1 MASTNFINECKNRA
15 NANRLGKIIVDGLT
29 SPITNSDNLQSFEID
44 SGCYADGNIIGTV
57 YAKCLNANFIASQ
70 DNLVDK
76 PVQVQIGVKYANLS
90 TEYINL
96 GKYIVERPNNEIT
109 AQYSQIT
116 AYSSLYTKLDDKYVC
131 NIDYSKGNVTLK
143 DLYVDV
149 CNQLGLIPNTTTFTN
164 STIPIVANPF
174 TNGEKNRTVLQI
186 IAKISCSFIDI
197 DNDSNKIDLCWLS
210 SNTTPDYTFN
220 FGDYVNVEGG
230 QIICGPINCLIIKN
244 SQIED
249 ENVTIKDDESIKQNG
264 EHSITISEDYILH
277 NAELRQQAINSI
289 WNKVKG
295 MKYVDC
301 KLTTYYGKPFL
312 KLGDKIRIY
321 INKTEYFDTY
331 VLKHKFTYD
340 GSFTSIIESPALTEQ
355 EIKNKQDTNLAKL
368 LSETQIDVNK
378 QLKKI
383 TASVSE
389 IDSTLNSIT
398 TTNKTVSNKN
408 SLYIE
413 DALEENALEFR
424 VQGKSE
430 QTTYTGKNLFNYVDE
445 LISSIHGLTSTL
457 NKDGSITTTGIPT
470 QEYFSIV
477 NSKDITDILED
488 NQIYSVNVDNAYPYL
503 YFQVQAVNK
512 DGTRRYHATVNSK
525 QAQFLVDKSTFST
538 YIISIIVGTSANW
551 GTASRTIT
559 NRYMLCKGTDTTFEP
574 YVGGTSSPNPSYP
587 QEIDTIKGIENLID
601 ITVNKKDVITKYKSF
616 INGNFEVIAGQ
627 TYALS
632 FDTNNNNGRVYANE
646 AIFNYMATR
655 CDGTRKTLI
664 LTAKVTN
671 IYENTT
677 ILKTSD
683 DVSIAYD
690 LSNIQLEKGIISHTC
705 VPRGNWLV
713 EKITGNNSFNMLD
726 ETNFNFRMK
735 GNSPNYQSFKLIEK
749 TSNEIKV
756 SGGGGNY
763 TEAWID
769 ISGLTPNTKY
779 SLSYTIKDN
788 TLGYNPT
795 MKLQSNGITDA
806 NGNITIALGLGNG
819 TTTVET
825 NKYVT
830 FTNIQ
835 LEKGSAST
843 KYEPYKE
850 QNIMINLNK
859 DNLFDKDT
867 NITEHL
873 FYNVS
878 NGQQLLG
885 SSIVWNQSDF
895 IQTNYNQYTL
905 YSSYKENNMSF
916 EITQFDSSQ
925 NWLKTT
931 QLSLTNGMYTFIKEV
946 NTKYIKI
953 GFRYDRGTELNIRL
967 IEGVDSYHEL
977 CSNKD
982 LSVRDELVVTETE
995 TFIDKKIGKA
1005 IFDGSDDEGWVL
1017 SANAP
1022 NQNNTI
1028 YFVSSKAD
1036 SLFSEIA
1043 VLSNYFTMQYDLWNH
1058 DKEGIYYD
1066 AAHGS
1071 SIRIRINKTTASTVT
1086 EFKTW
1091 LSTHNLEIQGIL
1103 STPEKIE
1110 LDKVDIPLY
1119 ENINNLTLLEDLE
1132 TDTSVKYLLKTP
1144 ISEDYITKH
1153 EANAKI
1159 KITKDS
1165 ITQLANETETNLNS
1179 VNQKYAETK
1188 LASDGL
1194 SISVADIQKNVN
1206 SQQEDISNINSNVN
1220 KTNSELNNLKNNINS
1235 TNEVVTKMNY
1245 SFGTKELTINKE
1257 TDPVNTGISNKGM
1270 IVRNYT
1276 TIKTV
1281 ANDKGLGTDDLIV
1294 TNTAQIGYLKFMKST
1309 DENGKLVTDIHHLVS
1324 NIQQVSDL
1332 VGD

>member
-1 MASTNFINECKNRA
+1 MVSTNFINECKNRA

-244 SQIED
+244 SQIDD

-413 DALEENALEFR
+413 DALKENALEFR
-424 VQGKSE
+424 VKGKCE
-430 QTTYTGKNLFNYVDE
+430 QETRSGKNRFYSKPMTVTNWGITATYNIDGTIKITGKVTSGWVWLLCCPSGLSFNNGTPSQSGPIKTDDNYIDGTCHLQ
-445 LISSIHGLTSTL
+445 LIKTGTGGHGCQLYSKSKYLVNGPLSYTST
-457 NKDGSITTTGIPT
+457 DGINCI
-470 QEYFSIV
+470 
-477 NSKDITDILED
+477 
-488 NQIYSVNVDNAYPYL
+488 A
-503 YFQVQAVNK
+503 
-512 DGTRRYHATVNSK
+512 
-525 QAQFLVDKSTFST
+525 
-538 YIISIIVGTSANW
+538 
-551 GTASRTIT
+551 
-559 NRYMLCKGTDTTFEP
+559 M
-574 YVGGTSSPNPSYP
+574 YVGGTGETIDVILKPQIEEGTSFTEYEQPGPMPSPIHPS
-587 QEIDTIKGIENLID
+587 EINTIKGIENLL
-601 ITVNKKDVITKYKSF
+601 KDVNSDEGDGNYWVGYSTFDKNTRTLTSSTTKTTENFITHKISGVKSNTTYTLFLEIKSNGYVKSADLFLYNNQTKGIKTIRIDSLSTEFTKYRF
-616 INGNFEVIAGQ
+616 TF
-627 TYALS
+627 T
-632 FDTNNNNGRVYANE
+632 TNKDIDYSTNSVVRIDNNGSTQEGTE
-646 AIFNYMATR
+646 AVLTVRNVMLVE
-655 CDGTRKTLI
+655 GT
-664 LTAKVTN
+664 ADE
-671 IYENTT
+671 Y
-677 ILKTSD
+677 
-683 DVSIAYD
+683 
-690 LSNIQLEKGIISHTC
+690 
-705 VPRGNWLV
+705 VPYGNWLV
-713 EKITGNNSFNMLD
+713 EKITGKNLAITNEYSNNRYNFTLDQNTCRANRTYMLSFIPSND
-726 ETNFNFRMK
+726 FDFNIRLNNANGQKILNGYSAKKDVKFK
-735 GNSPNYQSFKLIEK
+735 FKFTPNEDCKFYI
-749 TSNEIKV
+749 NNW
-756 SGGGGNY
+756 SGGFNVKELMIVEG
-763 TEAWID
+763 
-769 ISGLTPNTKY
+769 
-779 SLSYTIKDN
+779 
-788 TLGYNPT
+788 
-795 MKLQSNGITDA
+795 TD
-806 NGNITIALGLGNG
+806 
-819 TTTVET
+819 E
-825 NKYVT
+825 
-830 FTNIQ
+830 
-835 LEKGSAST
+835 E
-843 KYEPYKE
+843 YEPYKN
-850 QNIMINLNK
+850 QNVLINLK
-859 DNLFDKDT
+859 
-867 NITEHL
+867 
-873 FYNVS
+873 
-878 NGQQLLG
+878 
-885 SSIVWNQSDF
+885 
-895 IQTNYNQYTL
+895 
-905 YSSYKENNMSF
+905 NN
-916 EITQFDSSQ
+916 
-925 NWLKTT
+925 
-931 QLSLTNGMYTFIKEV
+931 
-946 NTKYIKI
+946 
-953 GFRYDRGTELNIRL
+953 
-967 IEGVDSYHEL
+967 EL

-982 LSVRDELVVTETE
+982 LSVRDELVVNETE

-1017 SANAP
+1017 ANAVDGTTRGHIYPLP
-1022 NQNNTI
+1022 NSKNIVYTNHYCNKNTVRTTEEYTYYKEYSFISSGGYYFQIENSRLSSTDLNGFKAYLKANPVTI
-1028 YFVSSKAD
+1028 YYELA
-1036 SLFSEIA
+1036 
-1043 VLSNYFTMQYDLWNH
+1043 
-1058 DKEGIYYD
+1058 
-1066 AAHGS
+1066 
-1071 SIRIRINKTTASTVT
+1071 
-1086 EFKTW
+1086 
-1091 LSTHNLEIQGIL
+1091 
-1103 STPEKIE
+1103 TPEKIS
-1110 LDKVDIPLY
+1110 LDKVDIPLF

-1144 ISEDYITKH
+1144 ISEDYITRH

>member
-76 PVQVQIGVKYANLS
+76 PVQVQIGVKYADLS

-96 GKYIVERPNNEIT
+96 GKYTVERPNNEIT
-109 AQYSQIT
+109 AQYSRIT

-149 CNQLGLIPNTTTFTN
+149 CNQLGLTPVTTTFIN
-164 STIPIVANPF
+164 STIPITANPF
-174 TNGEKNRTVLQI
+174 TNGEKNRTVLQT

-197 DNDSNKIDLCWLS
+197 DNDTNKIDLCWLS
-210 SNTTPDYTFN
+210 SSKTPDYTFYKN
-220 FGDYVNVEGG
+220 DYSSVEGG

-244 SQIED
+244 SQIDD
-249 ENVTIKDDESIKQNG
+249 ENVTVKDDESIKQNG

-321 INKTEYFDTY
+321 INETEYFDTY

-355 EIKNKQDTNLAKL
+355 EIKNKQDKNLAKL

-413 DALEENALEFR
+413 DALKENALEFM
-424 VQGKSE
+424 VKGKSE
-430 QTTYTGKNLFNYVDE
+430 QITYTGKNLFNYIDN
-445 LISSIHGLTSTL
+445 LKISVNGLTSTL
-457 NKDGSITTTGIPT
+457 NEDDSITTTGIPT
-470 QEYFSIV
+470 YDYTQPI
-477 NSKDITDILED
+477 K
-488 NQIYSVNVDNAYPYL
+488 VDVTNLLIDGETYTFGMQNADSHLYL
-503 YFQVQAVNK
+503 QMNIK
-512 DGTRRYHATVNSK
+512 TTDGTSK
-525 QAQFLVDKSTFST
+525 YYTLNNGTKYSFVVDKTT
-538 YIISIIVGTSANW
+538 YSNYALVLQTPAKSSWGTS
-551 GTASRTIT
+551 SRTIT
-559 NRYMLCKGTDTTFEP
+559 NKYILVKGTDTTFEP

-587 QEIDTIKGIENLID
+587 QEINTIKGIENLLPNNLTQGSWYGDVSNRVANYSNIWLEPGTYTFLTNID
-601 ITVNKKDVITKYKSF
+601 TTKFNVWLGTCKAKSPQAEWSNINQIKDWTDIKEVTFTITTGGYFLNMFSKKD
-616 INGNFEVIAGQ
+616 G
-627 TYALS
+627 
-632 FDTNNNNGRVYANE
+632 
-646 AIFNYMATR
+646 
-655 CDGTRKTLI
+655 
-664 LTAKVTN
+664 TN
-671 IYENTT
+671 ITPDE
-677 ILKTSD
+677 LSD
-683 DVSIAYD
+683 LQQHLVNGPIPPDIY
-690 LSNIQLEKGIISHTC
+690 
-705 VPRGNWLV
+705 VPHGNWLV
-713 EKITGNNSFNMLD
+713 EKITGKNSFNMLD

-749 TSNEIKV
+749 ASNEIKV

-795 MKLQSNGITDA
+795 MKLQSNGITDP

-819 TTTVET
+819 ATAVDT

-835 LEKGSAST
+835 LEKGSIAT
-843 KYEPYKE
+843 EYEPYQE
-850 QNIMINLNK
+850 QSALIDMNIYDEDGNITGYRELCAIG
-859 DNLFDKDT
+859 DVKDT
-867 NITEHL
+867 LIVNPNGTAAIEKRIGKVVLNGSESITMRGTSGKFFE
-873 FYNVS
+873 
-878 NGQQLLG
+878 
-885 SSIVWNQSDF
+885 IKINQSFKRPSANF
-895 IQTNYNQYTL
+895 IEGDIKCDYFKTLKYYSDGVNDLFGIKDGIAIPYADTYN
-905 YSSYKENNMSF
+905 
-916 EITQFDSSQ
+916 
-925 NWLKTT
+925 
-931 QLSLTNGMYTFIKEV
+931 TF
-946 NTKYIKI
+946 Y
-953 GFRYDRGTELNIRL
+953 FGTE
-967 IEGVDSYHEL
+967 
-977 CSNKD
+977 
-982 LSVRDELVVTETE
+982 
-995 TFIDKKIGKA
+995 KI
-1005 IFDGSDDEGWVL
+1005 SDTMTLDNFKSW
-1017 SANAP
+1017 
-1022 NQNNTI
+1022 
-1028 YFVSSKAD
+1028 
-1036 SLFSEIA
+1036 
-1043 VLSNYFTMQYDLWNH
+1043 LSNNNVTV
-1058 DKEGIYYD
+1058 YY
-1066 AAHGS
+1066 
-1071 SIRIRINKTTASTVT
+1071 V
-1086 EFKTW
+1086 
-1091 LSTHNLEIQGIL
+1091 LE
-1103 STPEKIE
+1103 TPEKIS
-1110 LDKVDIPLY
+1110 LAKVDIPLF

-1132 TDTSVKYLLKTP
+1132 TDTSIKYLLKTP
-1144 ISEDYITKH
+1144 ISEDYITRH

-1159 KITKDS
+1159 EITKDS